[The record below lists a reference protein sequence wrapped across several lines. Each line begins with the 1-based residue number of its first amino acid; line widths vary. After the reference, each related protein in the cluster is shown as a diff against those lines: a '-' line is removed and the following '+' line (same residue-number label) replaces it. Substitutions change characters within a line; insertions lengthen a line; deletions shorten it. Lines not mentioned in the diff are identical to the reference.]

1 MSAFPCPVLLLKG
14 SSVDKVIKQAL
25 KLSTARE
32 VILARTAAEL
42 FPRPQKTILTGNLIF
57 TLGEQETG
65 IVRME
70 VAVLPKEVERLT
82 QRNRQ

>member
-1 MSAFPCPVLLLKG
+1 MSAFPCLVLLLKG

-42 FPRPQKTILTGNLIF
+42 FPRLQKTILTENLVF
-57 TLGEQETG
+57 ALRKQETRSVG
-65 IVRME
+65 S
-70 VAVLPKEVERLT
+70 AKVERQALLMT
-82 QRNRQ
+82 Q